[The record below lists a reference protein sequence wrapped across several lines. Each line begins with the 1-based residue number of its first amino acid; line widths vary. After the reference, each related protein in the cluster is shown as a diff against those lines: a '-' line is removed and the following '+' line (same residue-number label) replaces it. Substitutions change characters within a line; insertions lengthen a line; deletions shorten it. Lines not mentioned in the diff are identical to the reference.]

1 MFGSGSH
8 YTVPAS
14 IPAGCSLTASDK
26 LSVSHIVLQEL
37 RRLLP
42 LWGSCPPSP
51 ASASTATSLPGF
63 LLLVRSQH
71 GNVPQNRLRT
81 PTEPHPRTQTLTP
94 HSRGT
99 TLSHGQGPH
108 KTGPQYHPTAGAF
121 PGVLHQVAQG
131 KGGSGNHY
139 ILYLLF
145 YTKFSHLVKSF

>member
-42 LWGSCPPSP
+42 LWGSCPPPLQPPPPPPPPPRCP
-51 ASASTATSLPGF
+51 ALYCCSASQPQ
-63 LLLVRSQH
+63 VRSQH
-71 GNVPQNRLRT
+71 GNVPQNRLQT
-81 PTEPHPRTQTLTP
+81 PTEPHPPTQTLTP
-94 HSRGT
+94 QSRGT

-108 KTGPQYHPTAGAF
+108 KTGPQYHPTAAAF

-145 YTKFSHLVKSF
+145 